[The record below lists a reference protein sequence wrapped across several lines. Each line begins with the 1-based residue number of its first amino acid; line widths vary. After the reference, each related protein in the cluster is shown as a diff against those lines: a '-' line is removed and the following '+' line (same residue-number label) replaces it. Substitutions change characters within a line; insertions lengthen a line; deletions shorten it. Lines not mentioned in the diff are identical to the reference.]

1 MFGRDIVSYRKSR
14 YTTKCHNIFSM
25 SLFLVVGLDIV
36 FYNFIY
42 TYGGL
47 TIFITIE
54 MLIGCSKYVWV
65 GLSLKWFG

>member
-25 SLFLVVGLDIV
+25 PLFLVVGLDIV

-47 TIFITIE
+47 TSQLLWKCYNILLC
-54 MLIGCSKYVWV
+54 M
-65 GLSLKWFG
+65 